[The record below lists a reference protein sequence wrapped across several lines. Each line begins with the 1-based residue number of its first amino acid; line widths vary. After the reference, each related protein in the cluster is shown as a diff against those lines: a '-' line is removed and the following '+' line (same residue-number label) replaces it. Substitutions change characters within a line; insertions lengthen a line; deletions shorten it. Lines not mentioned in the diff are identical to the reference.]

1 MHAVLETRLSTEKIK
16 TTVAAEDSRI
26 KRENRNSMAASSDKV
41 NPFSTENVE
50 KKRRIEQQERQEE
63 NEEYDEAMKSVK
75 VLGGVS
81 GRVSYYSS
89 DNIDALFK
97 VIKWNMQ
104 YGFVING
111 GIQQMAI
118 NGNGAY
124 GTKYTVTLT
133 RDNKPKLY

>member
-1 MHAVLETRLSTEKIK
+1 
-16 TTVAAEDSRI
+16 
-26 KRENRNSMAASSDKV
+26 MAASSDKV

-75 VLGGVS
+75 VIGGVS

-104 YGFVING
+104 YGFVVNG
-111 GIQQMAI
+111 GIHQMPSLRS
-118 NGNGAY
+118 GAQTTY
-124 GTKYTVTLT
+124 SVTLT